1 MLINRIKA
9 RNFKTYLNLDL
20 DISTE
25 PDRPII
31 LIGGK
36 NGGGKTTLFEAIYGA
51 LYGLHLR
58 SAAHFRE
65 LLNAGTLGKE
75 DEKILLELNF
85 TGKVLNE
92 DQKYVLTR
100 TYILNP
106 AGLPVEN
113 VRLNMNGAIFS
124 YGTAT
129 PAAQRALQEAEVNK
143 IIKANLPQELSHYF
157 LFDAMEA
164 GKLLKEDQL
173 NKVIKENIENV
184 MGFNKFMQ
192 LASASEN
199 LFQQYTAQRIQVE
212 KEKDEYLQLLTEKKQ
227 LDAQFLQLD
236 QQLQDAF
243 QYSVANQ
250 EIYNNLKSGMSQET
264 TIKNKIEQTKT
275 QIANIHEKE
284 SLYRTEAESF
294 VKTLELD
301 ICIPKL
307 VEAIKSEVNL
317 ILKARKELEQKQ
329 NIQISPEQIE
339 AISYTVLEY
348 LRQRKIPVN
357 DVTTSELVD
366 YVMSVAMSSAE
377 NNAWDFLD
385 HSEVK
390 ALEDLL
396 NTKTYNP
403 FPTLNQQRIEMNL
416 SIGQI
421 ATLKI
426 QMEQMKSQITSR
438 DYSLLKAFE
447 ENENNIKTL
456 QQQITELKTSIGKI
470 EKRIQQ
476 FDIQIN
482 QEPDPKYDTLAKL
495 KGFFEDTVD
504 LLLRTKKQQIELN
517 MKNDLNMNMEAY
529 RDVVGRV
536 ELSEQLSRLTF
547 KIFHKAGNEIYLN
560 QLNTASKQIVV
571 QVLLKSLHEFG
582 DYDPPVMID
591 TVMGVLDETSRSTLL
606 ENYFPELSHQSI
618 LFSSDS
624 EIRPGTDF
632 QKLEPFVSK
641 SYTLVRDV
649 ELQHTNIAE
658 GYFGKTLND

>member
-25 PDRPII
+25 HDKPII

-51 LYGLHLR
+51 LYGLHLKG
-58 SAAHFRE
+58 AAHFRE
-65 LLNAGTLGKE
+65 LLNAGALGKE
-75 DEKILLELNF
+75 DEKILLELVF
-85 TGKVLNE
+85 TGRVLNE

-106 AGLPVEN
+106 AGVPVEN

-129 PAAQRALQEAEVNK
+129 PAALRAVQEAEVNK

-212 KEKDEYLQLLTEKKQ
+212 KEKEEYLQLLSEKKQ
-227 LDAQFLQLD
+227 LDAQFLQID

-250 EIYNNLKSGMSQET
+250 ELYDNLKSGMSQET

-275 QIANIHEKE
+275 QLAAIYEKE
-284 SLYRTEAESF
+284 SLYRSEVETL
-294 VKTLELD
+294 VKNLELD
-301 ICIPKL
+301 ICVPKL

-317 ILKARKELEQKQ
+317 ILKARKEHEQKQ
-329 NIQISPEQIE
+329 NIQILPEQIE
-339 AISYTVLEY
+339 AISYTFLEY

-357 DVTTSELVD
+357 DITTSELVD
-366 YVMSVAMSSAE
+366 YVISVAMNSAE
-377 NNAWDFLD
+377 NNTWDFLD
-385 HSEVK
+385 HSEVV
-390 ALEDLL
+390 ALENLL
-396 NTKTYNP
+396 NFKSSNP
-403 FPTLNQQRIEMNL
+403 FPSLNQQRIEMNL

-426 QMEQMKSQITSR
+426 QMEQMKSQITGR

-447 ENENNIKTL
+447 ENENNIKAL
-456 QQQITELKTSIGKI
+456 QQQITELKTAIGKI
-470 EKRIQQ
+470 EKKIQQ
-476 FDIQIN
+476 FDIQTN

-495 KGFFEDTVD
+495 KGFFEGTVD

-517 MKNDLNMNMEAY
+517 MKNDLNVNMEAY

-547 KIFHKAGNEIYLN
+547 KIFHRAGNEIYLN
-560 QLNTASKQIVV
+560 QLNTASKQVVV
-571 QVLLKSLHEFG
+571 QVLLKALHEFG

-591 TVMGVLDETSRSTLL
+591 TVMGVLDESSRSTLL

-632 QKLEPFVSK
+632 QKLEPFISK
-641 SYTLVRDV
+641 SYTLMRDV
-649 ELQHTNIAE
+649 ELQHTNIAN